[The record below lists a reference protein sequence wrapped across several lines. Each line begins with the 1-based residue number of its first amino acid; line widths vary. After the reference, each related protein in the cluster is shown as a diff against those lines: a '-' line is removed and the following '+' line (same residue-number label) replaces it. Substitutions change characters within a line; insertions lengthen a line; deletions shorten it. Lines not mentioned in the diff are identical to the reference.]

1 MIQHYTDHAA
11 NERTFLAWVRTAVAV
26 MAFGFLIERFDIFL
40 SVMAGAQSRALPV
53 HGQKFANVAALA
65 FIVVGIGMIVVATF
79 RFFKIAKEID
89 RDETVPSAGSLFD
102 LVLAALLLLL
112 GVALLFYLSRA
123 VFPPP

>member
-11 NERTFLAWVRTAVAV
+11 NERTFLAWVRTAIAV

-40 SVMAGAQSRALPV
+40 SVMAGTQDRALPV

-65 FIVVGIGMIVVATF
+65 FIAVGIGMVVVATF

-112 GVALLFYLSRA
+112 GIALFFYLSRA
-123 VFPPP
+123 VFSSL

>member
-1 MIQHYTDHAA
+1 MIIRYADHAA
-11 NERTFLAWVRTAVAV
+11 NERTFLAWVRTAIAV

-40 SVMAGAQSRALPV
+40 SVVAGAQARALPV

-102 LVLAALLLLL
+102 L
-112 GVALLFYLSRA
+112 
-123 VFPPP
+123 